1 MAIDYF
7 ANRPIPKLFQ
17 STPEAQKKAD
27 EPGMFGNLG
36 RAAGS
41 GALSAVG
48 GIFDFA
54 GADGIAR
61 QFYGWSDDAR
71 QSMSTEAQ
79 ADMAKPFFKEDEQGD
94 IALGEGFTDL
104 DTWLLTLAN
113 VAGQAAPTMIPGAG
127 IAGAATRALSLGK
140 TGAKVAGAVGMGAT
154 GGAAATGQGME
165 QARQE
170 YLAMPDEVKAQSDLF
185 KSTLKRINSE
195 RPGLD
200 PDSLWNATDEVIAA
214 QLADD
219 VRKDPATLL
228 ANFAGSAIAD
238 PIIGKALT
246 GARLAKSGAFRSA
259 LKGFTIE
266 GATEAG
272 QAGVQEYG
280 INKALAQVDER
291 DPTEGVALAALNE
304 GIAGGAFGGAA
315 GFGGGLL
322 NRQTTP
328 KTKEDR
334 DAEIDATVTDPE
346 ADAIRDRNEVLAQAL
361 DAGAKSAAKREAD
374 LRDITQVN
382 YDIPAAA
389 RKAGAKNEAEAGKF
403 GDLLLS
409 PSQDALRDPQA
420 RTVADMVS
428 DAASDKSP
436 TPMDRFSPIAYQHEG
451 ELIRTEAQKPS
462 GLLPGATYDGKLT
475 DRALTTN
482 PAALPDLRWEGDY
495 LQAVRAEPVP
505 QGITQKDI
513 IFAEDGRPLQAAQ
526 EFAANAMNTARPALP
541 QKDIIFAPDQSG
553 VTVKLNGQP
562 FQSKTEAL
570 ASKQA
575 RLMKK
580 AGQQFEV
587 VPFADGW
594 GLSQVATQK
603 MDNQVEVQ
611 EVAAPPQE
619 SMLLRQENDEV
630 LQANSTIEQSLSTNE
645 NTVTAST
652 YDVAP
657 VDDSPVGL
665 SASGKPFP
673 SERLMKAS
681 VSYKKAVAAYG
692 ELETVKVDGGF
703 GFRPKA
709 PVAQVDAT
717 PTQQFATSTEPA
729 ADLSGEQLNPEWI
742 AFADDS
748 GTKKIPRAE
757 MPQIKAE
764 HRGAMVNFM
773 NARGVQ
779 HEQVELDPSEL
790 KPTQA
795 EFSPAKVKKAMEF
808 DGGDR
813 SILVSSDGF
822 VLDGHHQWLS
832 KREKGEPIKAI
843 RLDAPIDELVNM
855 ANEFPSS
862 TNESGSTEQTPADVG
877 VSVSDDVD
885 SLVGSYAHSRHPEI
899 TAEVSKTAKGYEVDW
914 GDGDVQEFKGSTAAQ
929 KLQAV
934 LNRER
939 YQKSQ
944 KTNSR
949 DAIQPETSKPTET
962 INDFGERLGGARKDV
977 WTGFS
982 EAINDDV
989 NTEELPLSKSFPEP
1003 DYVKMAADG
1012 VSMETLAI
1020 IAAMR
1025 SEIPSKPRVSYKVRR
1040 WAEKVDVLR
1049 GFASDLISGDLT
1061 TDQVITAMS
1070 KQGGELRAIADAIPA
1085 ITQANPETIKLAA
1098 KYRLGSGSFSMF
1110 RGKEYKPAKN
1120 FYFPKNGRT
1129 EMLSLASDV
1138 KQEALD
1144 NLAKL
1149 IKAEAAANPGTAGQ
1163 KQSKISIYSDR
1174 YTKQVYLGWE
1184 GGKGV
1189 LRIQN
1194 FDSVSEA
1201 REYLKSNRADVESKL
1216 KQLKEIPNMRRP
1228 ENRDRIGPPRY
1239 AGNITPA
1246 IFADTFGFRGVE
1258 FGNWVEQSKRQKDLN
1273 EAYDALMDLADVLS
1287 IPPKALAL
1295 NGELGMAF
1303 GARGKGAAT
1312 SIKAAAHYEPTYV
1325 AINLTKES
1333 GAGSLAH
1340 EWWHA
1345 VDNYFSRLAGSPGN
1359 FVTEGGHIR
1368 GGDLRPEVRD
1378 AFTSLIRAIRKTN
1391 VIQRASVLDSRR
1403 SKAYWSTEIEA
1414 SARAFETFIISELE
1428 AKGFSNDYLANV
1440 VDQEAW
1446 DAFES
1451 DNQTYPY
1458 PTKDEQDVINPSFR
1472 ALFDTLQIKETDK
1485 GTMLF
1490 SKSVVKKYE
1499 KSSHSRFNK
1508 EIDALLSGEVEEVNG
1523 ALFHPEVGEID
1534 IVWGNEGTE
1543 AKQYSDGFGL
1553 AKILKK
1559 HPEVNPYSLM
1569 DIVARARKT
1578 KAKGNTIEL
1587 EDENTRLVLKLDWE
1601 GDDRKWL
1608 LTAFEPASRRK
1619 SIDTAPGTSSD
1630 VTLPEEEADDKSIA
1644 QNSSNEQDG
1653 TADNKKPE
1661 QVRHPDLISGSGS
1674 PSQVS
1679 DANVSADDGAVKEN
1693 PDIKFQAANSDTKK
1707 PTKSIPPEQARRVVN
1722 SIVKQLNG
1730 AAGIK
1735 VVVLDSQRQAEKQWQ
1750 MSLED
1755 SVVRGAYD
1763 EQTKT
1768 AYVIAENI
1776 ESLDQLREVVAHEVL
1791 AHGGLDTVIG
1801 KDKYKQFI
1809 ERLQQTR
1816 SNKLFKTLWA
1826 QIDADY
1832 DGASAQEKA
1841 EELFAYYAQNK
1852 PVFGPLKFWWNAL
1865 KRWLHKVLATVG
1877 LAKAG
1882 DPDIDAMDSMI
1893 ESIRMG
1899 FMVDRVS
1906 ERKAKP
1912 RTGNKRS
1919 ELAFSKTATVDTR
1932 TAKEKLGLEDQVREA
1947 IVQQAKARTKATIDT
1962 LKSSPFWQ
1970 RMNEGIFDGM
1980 AGIKQAEESVGITDP
1995 NQQGYVSAR
2004 LASGLADVLHAV
2016 FNYGAPEW
2024 RDGVVSRKADTKGL
2038 LEVFGMLG
2046 DDLNNWLAW
2055 MGANRAEKLMAE
2067 GRENNLTPA
2076 DIAELKALANGK
2088 ERLFEQVRQE
2098 YNKINSAVITLAQEA
2113 GLISPEQRGG
2123 FDEEWYVPFFR
2134 DMDVDPEMEGIAAM
2148 VQEPTSRKGIA
2159 NQSAKIK
2166 ELKGGKQSTKDLMEN
2181 IIQRQS
2187 TLIDAAL
2194 KNKAML
2200 EVVNNLDGT
2209 DYMQAIDSPDIA
2221 ALSQAELSKIG
2232 RVRVMHNG
2240 KAKAYAVSDPAL
2252 LRGLLQIN
2260 DAGSKSLFN
2269 RMARSAKRFL
2279 TAGITLSPDFIIK
2292 NFVRDATHAWM
2303 INKDD
2308 FKFGADSIK
2317 GIKKAFKEDEL
2328 YRDLIFSGA
2337 AFQGGYVHGADPE
2350 AAAQQI
2356 RRTLAAKGLGQGQID
2371 SYLDSL
2377 VTKGSQLFEM
2387 YRTAS
2392 DKFENAN
2399 RLSTYE
2405 AALTKGKSKRQAA
2418 YEAKDLMDYSLKGN
2432 FALIGTMI
2440 DMLPFFNAR
2449 LQGMSK
2455 LVRAARAGDGDRVL
2469 KVLSA
2474 NLAMKGMK
2482 VAAFSLALAALNDDD
2497 ERYQELPDWDKD
2509 GNWHFWLGDDHF
2521 RIPKPFELGILF
2533 GTLPERLFNY
2543 GTGNQPASDL
2553 GKSVAHSLFNTL
2565 ALNPIPQ
2572 IALPM
2577 VEVMTNRS
2585 FFKGSAIEGMADENK
2600 QAEDRYNAYTSDV
2613 AKLIGEAFGTSP
2625 KKIEHVIKGYTG
2637 TLGGYVLG
2645 IADGVARQIMGV
2657 ESADTPISRYP
2668 VIKAFYQSDT
2678 PKTATKYQDEFYD
2691 ALETATQAYGSYKR
2705 AVEEGDVVRQQEL
2718 KEDEAKSLS
2727 SRVHLSRVQ
2736 RQLSQLSKQAEM
2748 VNNNHALTGA
2758 QKRDRLEDITRKKNA
2773 LYQGAY
2779 VRFKLGE
2786 W

>member
-1 MAIDYF
+1 MAISLFSYTKSADKYG
-7 ANRPIPKLFQ
+7 PIE
-17 STPEAQKKAD
+17 TPEVQQPQN

-79 ADMAKPFFKEDEQGD
+79 ADMAKPFFKEDDQGD
-94 IALGEGFTDL
+94 IAIGEGFTDF
-104 DTWLLTLAN
+104 DTWILTLAN

-127 IAGAATRALSLGK
+127 IGGAATKALSLGK
-140 TGAKVAGAVGMGAT
+140 TGSKVATAAGMGAT

-170 YLAMPDEVKAQSDLF
+170 YLAMPDEVKAQSELF
-185 KSTLKRINSE
+185 KTTLKRINSE

-259 LKGFTIE
+259 LKGFAIE
-266 GATEAG
+266 GTTEAG

-280 INKALAQVDER
+280 INKALGQVDGR

-304 GIAGGAFGGAA
+304 GIAGGAFGGTA
-315 GFGGGLL
+315 GLAGGFA
-322 NRQTTP
+322 NRKSEP
-328 KTKEDR
+328 EP
-334 DAEIDATVTDPE
+334 VTDPE
-346 ADAIRDRNEVLAQAL
+346 ADAIRDSNPVLASAL
-361 DAGAKSAAKREAD
+361 DTSAQSAAQRDND
-374 LRDITQVN
+374 LSEILQSTAEQAIN

-389 RKAGAKNEAEAGKF
+389 RKAGAKNDIEAGKF
-403 GDLLLS
+403 GDRLLN
-409 PSQDALRDPQA
+409 
-420 RTVADMVS
+420 
-428 DAASDKSP
+428 P
-436 TPMDRFSPIAYQHEG
+436 TIEG
-451 ELIRTEAQKPS
+451 ELLTAESARQMQEFA
-462 GLLPGATYDGKLT
+462 ATQQL
-475 DRALTTN
+475 
-482 PAALPDLRWEGDY
+482 ALPDKNI
-495 LQAVRAEPVP
+495 V
-505 QGITQKDI
+505 
-513 IFAEDGRPLQAAQ
+513 FAGDGRPLQAAQ
-526 EFAANAMNTARPALP
+526 EFAANAMDSARPALP

-553 VTVKLNGQP
+553 VTVKLSGQP

-594 GLSQVATQK
+594 GLSQVATQN
-603 MDNQVEVQ
+603 MDNQVVQ

-630 LQANSTIEQSLSTNE
+630 LQANSTIEQPLQPNE
-645 NTVTAST
+645 NTVAASAVNNAELDT
-652 YDVAP
+652 T
-657 VDDSPVGL
+657 PVGL
-665 SASGKPFP
+665 SLSGKPFP
-673 SERLMKAS
+673 SERAMKAS
-681 VSYKKAVAAYG
+681 VSYKKAAADS

-703 GFRPKA
+703 GFRPKT

-717 PTQQFATSTEPA
+717 EAQESAIVTEPA
-729 ADLSGEQLNPEWI
+729 ADLSGEQLDPEWT

-748 GTKKIPRAE
+748 GTKKIPRSE

-773 NARGVQ
+773 KARGVQ
-779 HEQVELDPSEL
+779 HEQVELDPVEL

-843 RLDAPIDELVNM
+843 RLDAPIEDLITL

-862 TNESGSTEQTPADVG
+862 TNESGSTEQTPTDVG
-877 VSVSDDVD
+877 VSVSDAVD
-885 SLVGSYAHSRHPEI
+885 PLIGSYAHSRHPEI
-899 TAEVSKTAKGYEVDW
+899 TAEVTKTAKGYEVDW
-914 GDGDVQEFKGSTAAQ
+914 GDGDIQEFKGAAAAD
-929 KLQAV
+929 KMKAA
-934 LNRER
+934 LNREQ
-939 YQKSQ
+939 YQKPTSGLKFNKTVNKPDADAYRSDLDRVMRSLRSRPQPIRVGKTPDVMVRFGAPDLDLFISKDTIQKATNKAKEDHDVPMSVIEQLPELMADPIAVLDDSGEFKGQVVIVDAVTESGKPVAIAIHLDVTQNRAQINRIASAYGRNSYKRMKLLYLNENKNPALVRLIGSQ
-944 KTNSR
+944 
-949 DAIQPETSKPTET
+949 
-962 INDFGERLGGARKDV
+962 
-977 WTGFS
+977 
-982 EAINDDV
+982 
-989 NTEELPLSKSFPEP
+989 LPL
-1003 DYVKMAADG
+1003 
-1012 VSMETLAI
+1012 
-1020 IAAMR
+1020 
-1025 SEIPSKPRVSYKVRR
+1025 
-1040 WAEKVDVLR
+1040 
-1049 GFASDLISGDLT
+1049 
-1061 TDQVITAMS
+1061 
-1070 KQGGELRAIADAIPA
+1070 
-1085 ITQANPETIKLAA
+1085 
-1098 KYRLGSGSFSMF
+1098 
-1110 RGKEYKPAKN
+1110 
-1120 FYFPKNGRT
+1120 
-1129 EMLSLASDV
+1129 
-1138 KQEALD
+1138 
-1144 NLAKL
+1144 
-1149 IKAEAAANPGTAGQ
+1149 
-1163 KQSKISIYSDR
+1163 
-1174 YTKQVYLGWE
+1174 
-1184 GGKGV
+1184 
-1189 LRIQN
+1189 
-1194 FDSVSEA
+1194 
-1201 REYLKSNRADVESKL
+1201 
-1216 KQLKEIPNMRRP
+1216 
-1228 ENRDRIGPPRY
+1228 
-1239 AGNITPA
+1239 
-1246 IFADTFGFRGVE
+1246 
-1258 FGNWVEQSKRQKDLN
+1258 
-1273 EAYDALMDLADVLS
+1273 
-1287 IPPKALAL
+1287 
-1295 NGELGMAF
+1295 
-1303 GARGKGAAT
+1303 
-1312 SIKAAAHYEPTYV
+1312 
-1325 AINLTKES
+1325 
-1333 GAGSLAH
+1333 
-1340 EWWHA
+1340 
-1345 VDNYFSRLAGSPGN
+1345 
-1359 FVTEGGHIR
+1359 
-1368 GGDLRPEVRD
+1368 
-1378 AFTSLIRAIRKTN
+1378 
-1391 VIQRASVLDSRR
+1391 
-1403 SKAYWSTEIEA
+1403 
-1414 SARAFETFIISELE
+1414 
-1428 AKGFSNDYLANV
+1428 
-1440 VDQEAW
+1440 
-1446 DAFES
+1446 
-1451 DNQTYPY
+1451 
-1458 PTKDEQDVINPSFR
+1458 
-1472 ALFDTLQIKETDK
+1472 
-1485 GTMLF
+1485 
-1490 SKSVVKKYE
+1490 
-1499 KSSHSRFNK
+1499 
-1508 EIDALLSGEVEEVNG
+1508 
-1523 ALFHPEVGEID
+1523 
-1534 IVWGNEGTE
+1534 
-1543 AKQYSDGFGL
+1543 
-1553 AKILKK
+1553 
-1559 HPEVNPYSLM
+1559 
-1569 DIVARARKT
+1569 
-1578 KAKGNTIEL
+1578 
-1587 EDENTRLVLKLDWE
+1587 
-1601 GDDRKWL
+1601 
-1608 LTAFEPASRRK
+1608 
-1619 SIDTAPGTSSD
+1619 
-1630 VTLPEEEADDKSIA
+1630 
-1644 QNSSNEQDG
+1644 
-1653 TADNKKPE
+1653 
-1661 QVRHPDLISGSGS
+1661 SGS
-1674 PSQVS
+1674 PSQGS
-1679 DANVSADDGAVKEN
+1679 EQNVLTKDDLVKEN

-1707 PTKSIPPEQARRVVN
+1707 PTKSVTPEQARRVVS
-1722 SIVKQLNG
+1722 SIIKQLNG

-1735 VVVLDSQRQAEKQWQ
+1735 VVVLDSQKQAEKQWQ
-1750 MSLED
+1750 MSLEG
-1755 SVVRGAYD
+1755 STVRGAYD
-1763 EQTKT
+1763 DKTKT

-1776 ESLDQLREVVAHEVL
+1776 ESVDQLREVVAHEVL

-1801 KDKYKQFI
+1801 KDKYKQFVD
-1809 ERLQQTR
+1809 RLQQTR

-1852 PVFGPLKFWWNAL
+1852 PVSGPLKFWWNAL
-1865 KRWLHKVLATVG
+1865 KRWLHKALAFVG
-1877 LAKAG
+1877 MAKAG
-1882 DPDIDAMDSMI
+1882 DPDIDAMDAMI

-1906 ERKAKP
+1906 DGKTKP
-1912 RTGNKRS
+1912 ATGSERS
-1919 ELAFSKTATVDTR
+1919 ELAFSRTATVDTR
-1932 TAKEKLGLEDQVREA
+1932 TAKEKLGLEEQARETIA
-1947 IVQQAKARTKATIDT
+1947 QKAKARTKATIDT
-1962 LKSSPFWQ
+1962 LKTSSFWQ

-1980 AGIKQAEESVGITDP
+1980 SGIKQAEESVGITDP

-2024 RDGVVSRKADTKGL
+2024 RDGVVSRKADTKGM

-2046 DDLNNWLAW
+2046 DDLNSWLAW

-2067 GRENNLTPA
+2067 GRENNLTAA

-2088 ERLFEQVRQE
+2088 EQLFEQVRQE

-2134 DMDVDPEMEGIAAM
+2134 DMDIDPEMEGIAAM
-2148 VQEPTSRKGIA
+2148 VQGPTSRKGIA

-2371 SYLDSL
+2371 SYVDSL

-2399 RLSTYE
+2399 RLSTFE

-2418 YEAKDLMDYSLKGN
+2418 FEAKDLMDYSLKGN

-2474 NLAMKGMK
+2474 NIAMKGIK
-2482 VAAFSLALAALNDDD
+2482 VAAFSLALAAMNDDD

-2509 GNWHFWLGDDHF
+2509 ANWHFFIGDDHF

-2553 GKSVAHSLFNTL
+2553 GKSVAHALFNTL

-2625 KKIEHVIKGYTG
+2625 KKVEHVIKGYTG

-2645 IADGVARQIMGV
+2645 IADAAARQIMGV

-2678 PKTATKYQDEFYD
+2678 PKTATKHQDEFYD

-2748 VNNNHALTGA
+2748 VNNNQALSGA